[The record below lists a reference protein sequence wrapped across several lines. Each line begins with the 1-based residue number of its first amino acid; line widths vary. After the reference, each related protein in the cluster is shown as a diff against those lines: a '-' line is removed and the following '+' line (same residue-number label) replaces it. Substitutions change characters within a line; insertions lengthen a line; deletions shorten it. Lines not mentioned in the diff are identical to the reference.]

1 MDVGDNG
8 VGVGNAALKLR
19 NDGVSVHDTPMDIR
33 NNGMGVRNTPMNVGN
48 DYICAYRKFSLKADS
63 Q

>member
-1 MDVGDNG
+1 M
-8 VGVGNAALKLR
+8 GVGNAALKLR
-19 NDGVSVHDTPMDIR
+19 NDGVSVHDTPMDII
-33 NNGMGVRNTPMNVGN
+33 NDGMGVRNTPMNVGN

>member
-19 NDGVSVHDTPMDIR
+19 NDGVSVHDTPMDII
-33 NNGMGVRNTPMNVGN
+33 NDGMGVRNTPMNVGN
-48 DYICAYRKFSLKADS
+48 DYICTYREFGLEADG
-63 Q
+63 